1 MDMTKENDEVGA
13 NETQAYK
20 VVLEWDSDWE
30 RWYYD
35 VVSPGLNINGCIY
48 PGGLRENEKETLSV
62 FDGCHGNIYELAE
75 AFALLAQKYS
85 VAELSRLGQEQ
96 GDIGIEP
103 AKERYRKNSH
113 WHDVYVGPCE
123 CGAWHRA
130 GDMDD
135 VRAEQGE

>member
-1 MDMTKENDEVGA
+1 MTGFKVG
-13 NETQAYK
+13 
-20 VVLEWDSDWE
+20 LEWDEDGAWDFVISG
-30 RWYYD
+30 D
-35 VVSPGLNINGCIY
+35 VDVHGLIY
-48 PGGLRENEKETLSV
+48 PATDAWGSQEVDHVRVYGSS
-62 FDGCHGNIYELAE
+62 GGNIHQLAE
-75 AFALLAQKYS
+75 AFALLAKKYA

-96 GDIGIEP
+96 VDSGIEP

-135 VRAEQGE
+135 VRAEQGK